1 MTSTSTDA
9 ILNLLNV
16 YSDGNRC
23 MGQICVGVLTIRES
37 YSGDGCKKH

>member
-23 MGQICVGVLTIRES
+23 MGQASVNF
-37 YSGDGCKKH
+37 